1 MRLSDAELRW
11 MQTRMMQRY
20 DVISDELQAKL
31 ERQFAA
37 LAPDAALLT
46 RWCYAASPLSDWANY
61 DFALFQSYAEHAL
74 LLRERLR
81 LLRGLCSLRAQLR

>member
-20 DVISDELQAKL
+20 DVISDELQANL

-46 RWCYAASPLSDWANY
+46 RW
-61 DFALFQSYAEHAL
+61 
-74 LLRERLR
+74 
-81 LLRGLCSLRAQLR
+81 